1 MRNAVFWV
9 ISVIVVAGALSAVVA
24 SATVKWLYPKQPPTP
39 APAAM
44 TTNQPP
50 TKATP
55 ATTTADETVAFN
67 YVKDAANGVLTDEKL
82 KEQVARHQVQ
92 PLRAARLPGSAGRVL
107 VWVDFRDAGSTAR
120 GLYDVTVVQ
129 GKVTSLQGPVAPEGG
144 FGPHGLQFYD
154 EQAKPVDPATYQGR
168 PLVLLSARKPEVQ
181 LGETLVS
188 LHTALKPLGV
198 EVVLV
203 SDIRSPDWIAAARQA
218 GYQGQ
223 VWRIKGRL
231 EDVPLVSKGTVHGAY
246 GILIDPQ
253 GYAVGSAAA
262 LEPLHYDL
270 PDQTP
275 AAIAPIVLRAY
286 GLLP

>member
-24 SATVKWLYPKQPPTP
+24 SATVKWLYPKQQPVTHVA
-39 APAAM
+39 APVQ
-44 TTNQPP
+44 TQPP
-50 TKATP
+50 ASSP
-55 ATTTADETVAFN
+55 ATTNTADEIVAFK
-67 YVKDAANGVLTDEKL
+67 YVQDAANGVIADARL
-82 KEQVARHQVQ
+82 KDQVTRHQVQ
-92 PLRAARLPGSAGRVL
+92 PLRAARLPGNAGKVL
-107 VWVDFRDAGSTAR
+107 VWVNFRDAGATAR
-120 GLYDVTVVQ
+120 GLYEVTVTK
-129 GKVTSLQGPVAPEGG
+129 GKVSGLQGPIAPEGG

-154 EQAKPVDPATYQGR
+154 EQAKPVDLATYQGR

-188 LHTALKPLGV
+188 LYSTLKPLGV

-218 GYQGQ
+218 GFMGK

-246 GILIDPQ
+246 GLLIDPQ
-253 GYAVGSAAA
+253 GYAVGSAAS
-262 LEPLHYDL
+262 LEPLHYNL
-270 PDQTP
+270 PDETP
-275 AAIAPIVLRAY
+275 SSIAPIVLRAY